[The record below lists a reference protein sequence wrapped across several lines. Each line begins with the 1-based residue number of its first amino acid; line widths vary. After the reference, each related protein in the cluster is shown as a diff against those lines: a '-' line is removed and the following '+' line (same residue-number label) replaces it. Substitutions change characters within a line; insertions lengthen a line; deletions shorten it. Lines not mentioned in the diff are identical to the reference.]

1 MFAERRDIMKT
12 GLVMEGGAMRGMFTA
27 GILDVF
33 MENAIEFDGAI
44 GTSAGAVFGCNYKSR
59 QIGRTIRYN
68 KKYCKDKRY
77 VSFRSLLKTGNLYG
91 VEFAYHLLP
100 EKLDPFDND
109 AFMNNPMEFYVVC
122 TDAETGKAVYHK
134 CESGSG
140 EDLEWMRASASM
152 PLVSEIVEIGD
163 IYLSDGGVADSIPI
177 EYFKSIGYNKN
188 VIILTQPL
196 GYEKKKN
203 KLLLFARIV
212 LRKYPKLI
220 EAMEKRHEVYN
231 KTTKLIEEMERSGE
245 ALVIR
250 PKEKLKIGH
259 IEHNPDIL
267 ERVYQIGRKTGEE
280 KLQEVKKFIAK

>member
-1 MFAERRDIMKT
+1 MSYSKKKVHNKIRVFKERRDIMKT

-33 MENAIEFDGAI
+33 MENGLEFDGAI
-44 GTSAGAVFGCNYKSR
+44 GASAGAVFGCNYKSR

-68 KKYCKDKRY
+68 KKYCKDK
-77 VSFRSLLKTGNLYG
+77 
-91 VEFAYHLLP
+91 FAYHLLP

-220 EAMEKRHEVYN
+220 EAMEKRHKVYN

-259 IEHNPDIL
+259 IEHNPDVL
-267 ERVYQIGRKTGEE
+267 ERVYQIGRKKSPLTI
-280 KLQEVKKFIAK
+280 LWHM

>member
-1 MFAERRDIMKT
+1 MKT

-33 MENAIEFDGAI
+33 MENGIEFDGAI

-68 KKYCKDKRY
+68 KKYCRDKRY

-163 IYLSDGGVADSIPI
+163 MRLSDGGVADSVPI

-203 KLLLFARIV
+203 KLLFFARIV

-220 EAMEKRHEVYN
+220 EAMEKRHKEYN
-231 KTTKLIEEMERSGE
+231 KTTKLIEEMEISGE

-259 IEHNPDIL
+259 IEHNPDVL
-267 ERVYQIGRKTGEE
+267 ESVYQIGRKTGVE
-280 KLQEVKKFIAK
+280 KLEEVKRFIEK